1 MICTRLVDLL
11 SVYKIFFIEYT
22 ACAESLKIQESL
34 VLDLKIIM
42 YRNADE
48 IENLKKIKEDSDREA
63 AMVLQQL
70 KTLSESRDSMQRE
83 LVELREVRD
92 AALEVAEAMD
102 IPQEDGDESLTLAGR
117 LHRMP
122 GAFER
127 FVSDITRQYVGHVVG
142 LVKSYWPTTRLDALG
157 QGAKADCTEDQ
168 FREYLA
174 ETSGVADQIVEAL
187 SRAESP

>member
-1 MICTRLVDLL
+1 
-11 SVYKIFFIEYT
+11 
-22 ACAESLKIQESL
+22 
-34 VLDLKIIM
+34 M

-48 IENLKKIKEDSDREA
+48 IERLRKIKEDSDREA
-63 AMVLQQL
+63 ATVLQQL

-117 LHRMP
+117 LRRVP

-127 FVSDITRQYVGHVVG
+127 FVSDITRQYVGHVLG